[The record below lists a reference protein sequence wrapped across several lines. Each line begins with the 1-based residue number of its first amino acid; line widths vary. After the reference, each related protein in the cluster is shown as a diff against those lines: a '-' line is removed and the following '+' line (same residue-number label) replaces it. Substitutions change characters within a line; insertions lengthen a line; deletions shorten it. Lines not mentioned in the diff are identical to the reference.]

1 MRTHMRMAALVGLAT
16 LLLIAGLEGGIRLLA
31 PQTVRTAY
39 LEGGPMALKDPVL
52 GHVNRP
58 GTRARVRAPEYDVEY
73 ATDSRGFRTGG
84 APAAEPAAGAVRVLL
99 LGDSFTF
106 GAANAAQ
113 DSWAALLE
121 QRFAAGGRAV
131 EIINAG
137 VPGYD
142 TSQQALYLERL
153 YGSLQPDIVLVSF
166 MTNDLFV
173 NEPIQRAPDGTE
185 TARGDARAVIAQ
197 GARKRSSLQAVTL
210 LKRQLMKS
218 DSTYVRLYLMTPRAA
233 FYSLPASDLVQ
244 RKMAATQA
252 LLRRIREFCAARGA
266 ALLVVSVPQLFQVF
280 AAAADS
286 PPKGVIPD
294 LPDRELTQFAASEG
308 IAWVSLLDLLV
319 QSYRRGGADL
329 YHRYDGHLNAAGN
342 RVMAEAVHAAL
353 LPLLAERETAQK
365 AALGTEARP

>member
-1 MRTHMRMAALVGLAT
+1 MRTLLRTAALIGLAT

-84 APAAEPAAGAVRVLL
+84 AAAEPAAGAVRILL

-106 GAANAAQ
+106 GAANAVQ

-121 QRFAAGGRAV
+121 QRLAAGDRAV

-197 GARKRSSLQAVTL
+197 GGRKRSSLQAVTL
-210 LKRQLMKS
+210 LKRLLMEN

-233 FYSLPASDLVQ
+233 FFTLPASDLVQ

-252 LLRRIREFCAARGA
+252 LLRRIREFCANRGA

-286 PPKGVIPD
+286 PPQGVIPD
-294 LPDRELTQFAASEG
+294 LPEQVLADFAASEG
-308 IAWVSLLDLLV
+308 IPWVSLLDTLA
-319 QSYRRGGADL
+319 QSYQRSGADL

-365 AALGTEARP
+365 AALGTEEQP